1 MYKMNLIDKEEFLE
15 RLEQKYG
22 DLTNECGC
30 SVPINGEYEW
40 LSISN
45 IVELAHDCELHDD
58 NDDELEEMENQVKH
72 LKKQIDE
79 LKAEYKTRLELM
91 QKALIK
97 LTHTTDTVPTDVRI
111 SKADFLEMHSNAV
124 RDMDSLE
131 GNDIYGHDIT
141 VHWHGF
147 FCNCGDGATPAN
159 YIIPGIEDCLD
170 EDPTEY

>member
-1 MYKMNLIDKEEFLE
+1 MELIKKKDLLQAIEE
-15 RLEQKYG
+15 KYG
-22 DLTNECGC
+22 DLTDESGC
-30 SVPINGEYEW
+30 SVSTDNGFEW

-45 IVELAHDCELHDD
+45 IVELIHDCGTYDGNEDEVE
-58 NDDELEEMENQVKH
+58 ELERDVEH

-97 LTHTTDTVPTDVRI
+97 LTHSADTIPTDVKI
-111 SKADFLEMHSNAV
+111 SKADFIEMHSNAV
-124 RDMDSLE
+124 RDMDGLE
-131 GNDIYGHDIT
+131 NNDIYGYDVT

-147 FCNCGDGATPAN
+147 YCNCGDGATPAN
-159 YIIPGIEDCLD
+159 YIIPGVEDCLD